1 MLKFSM
7 KDNELFMQMMIAH
20 CEYEG
25 YSQIIYEL
33 EELRKYDES
42 YWEVWSSYI
51 MSLGVYETIKKQ
63 FFINEVF
70 PRVDYNYDHWETDYV
85 NSELII
91 YLYED
96 SEEDNLE

>member
-7 KDNELFMQMMIAH
+7 RDNELFMQLVMAH

-33 EELRKYDES
+33 EELCKYDEE
-42 YWEVWSSYI
+42 YWQVWNLYI
-51 MSLGVYETIKKQ
+51 TALGIYETIKKQ

-70 PRVDYNYDHWETDYV
+70 TRVQYNYISWETNYI
-85 NSELII
+85 NYELII
-91 YLYED
+91 YL
-96 SEEDNLE
+96 EEDEK

>member
-7 KDNELFMQMMIAH
+7 RDNELFMQLVMAH

-33 EELRKYDES
+33 EELCKYDEE
-42 YWEVWSSYI
+42 YWQVWNLYI
-51 MSLGVYETIKKQ
+51 VALGIYETIKKQ

-70 PRVDYNYDHWETDYV
+70 TRVKYDYTSWETDYV
-85 NSELII
+85 NYELII
-91 YLYED
+91 YL
-96 SEEDNLE
+96 EEDGK